1 MAVALICTRFPLN
14 SNRNGPQPHAQQQQQ
29 GAPAQEHHHR
39 TLSHPSHPYEQPSQQ
54 ERRIQALKAEQERL
68 EEEIEKLKYDLEH
81 ERDEDITHAQPTEKP
96 AGRLVLG
103 LDVGTTGAKAFIYD
117 ERANCIADSYK
128 ELTPIRDEPGQ
139 EEQCPQELW
148 DTVIHLIKKTMGK
161 AGVQAS
167 DICAMGVTTQRN
179 TLILWDKETGEPLC
193 NFVTWQD
200 TRTAKYCRQLNDA
213 LACRGI
219 RSAATVAYRMTHKVK
234 YALAKNYHF
243 QPTHI
248 TPRLAWM
255 LQRLPNDKKQYIK
268 QGRLLFG
275 LVDSYLIWK
284 FTGGAVHA
292 TDYSNIS
299 STGLWDVFV
308 MNWNTTITN
317 MCRIPLSIMPEI
329 RPSSGDFGETVPDIF
344 GASIPIRANCADQGA
359 ALFGECC
366 FSVGDAKV
374 TAGTGCFLD
383 VNTGT
388 VPIGSPDGL
397 YPFVA
402 WTIGDKTTF
411 MMEGLASTIGTV
423 VNWSRNHLGI
433 FDEEEETSAIA
444 SSVPSTEGVYFV
456 PAFSGLG
463 APQSDGGARGVI
475 VGLSATTTKAHI
487 VRAMLEGIAYSI
499 SDLMELAEAVAI
511 LPEQPVRINGGL
523 VQNDF
528 LCQFLADILD
538 KPLNRPRNPSR
549 ATAAG
554 IVFLAGLAAGV
565 WSGTDELEGLRKS
578 ECVFMPSMDPDTRM
592 AMIRGWKCA
601 TIRSLSSSKL
611 RKMKAALRRQEKAR
625 KEKKAF
631 EMNAVMH
638 DIVDTFKLAATLGEE
653 AFTKHD
659 AQGGHTTT
667 NGGAHYARH
676 PGPPSTAAEPKP
688 SADHLPTTEP
698 SGLAR
703 HHRADSAQPV
713 PHECM

>member
-1 MAVALICTRFPLN
+1 MAPCGDPPRSTVA
-14 SNRNGPQPHAQQQQQ
+14 
-29 GAPAQEHHHR
+29 
-39 TLSHPSHPYEQPSQQ
+39 PSQQ

-139 EEQCPQELW
+139 EEQCPQNRFSAERPTLW
-148 DTVIHLIKKTMGK
+148 CRG
-161 AGVQAS
+161 

-329 RPSSGDFGETVPDIF
+329 RPSSGDFGETVPEIF

-359 ALFGECC
+359 ALFG
-366 FSVGDAKV
+366 DAASPLAMPRSPPALGASS
-374 TAGTGCFLD
+374 TSTLAL
-383 VNTGT
+383 

-475 VGLSATTTKAHI
+475 VGLSATTTKSPY
-487 VRAMLEGIAYSI
+487 RARHARGHRLQYQRLDGA
-499 SDLMELAEAVAI
+499 
-511 LPEQPVRINGGL
+511 GGGGGHSARAARED
-523 VQNDF
+523 QR
-528 LCQFLADILD
+528 
-538 KPLNRPRNPSR
+538 RPRAERLPLPVPGR
-549 ATAAG
+549 HPRQAAQPAPQP
-554 IVFLAGLAAGV
+554 LACDG
-565 WSGTDELEGLRKS
+565 
-578 ECVFMPSMDPDTRM
+578 
-592 AMIRGWKCA
+592 
-601 TIRSLSSSKL
+601 
-611 RKMKAALRRQEKAR
+611 
-625 KEKKAF
+625 
-631 EMNAVMH
+631 
-638 DIVDTFKLAATLGEE
+638 
-653 AFTKHD
+653 
-659 AQGGHTTT
+659 GGHCLPGRAGGGRVER
-667 NGGAHYARH
+667 NGRAGGAAQERVRLHALHGSRH
-676 PGPPSTAAEPKP
+676 PNGHDPRLEM
-688 SADHLPTTEP
+688 
-698 SGLAR
+698 R
-703 HHRADSAQPV
+703 HHQQGLNWPTDRCHRASSAR
-713 PHECM
+713 